1 MMVSKNKRAATAK
14 TSRHV
19 NLSIGFGDDCRPQS
33 SHFNLLCEPC
43 FPFFLSYYSTR
54 WCYLKSI
61 PQIRNKLDTNE
72 GFSIFSYFLFFSF
85 NFFFG
90 GEGREVWRVAKR
102 TTEFFWESRV
112 VEFEPRRATGHFLSR
127 TTLESEVMVEL
138 SPDGHYIALKR
149 RRKKIEP
156 ARYTGTVYHLRN
168 SQNRLLL
175 YLSVHFF

>member
-61 PQIRNKLDTNE
+61 PQIRNKLDKWRVLD
-72 GFSIFSYFLFFSF
+72 FSYFLFFSF
-85 NFFFG
+85 NFFFGGG

-102 TTEFFWESRV
+102 TTEFFESRV
-112 VEFEPRRATGHFLSR
+112 VEFEPRRATGHFFISDNIR
-127 TTLESEVMVEL
+127 KWSHGWVIARWTLYS
-138 SPDGHYIALKR
+138 I
-149 RRKKIEP
+149 KKKEKK
-156 ARYTGTVYHLRN
+156 
-168 SQNRLLL
+168 
-175 YLSVHFF
+175 

>member
-61 PQIRNKLDTNE
+61 PQIRNKLDKWRVLD
-72 GFSIFSYFLFFSF
+72 FSYFLFFSF
-85 NFFFG
+85 NFFFLG
-90 GEGREVWRVAKR
+90 GRFEGSRKGQPNFLRV
-102 TTEFFWESRV
+102 ESCGIWAEKSDGPLFISDNIRKWSHGWV
-112 VEFEPRRATGHFLSR
+112 IARW
-127 TTLESEVMVEL
+127 TLYS
-138 SPDGHYIALKR
+138 I
-149 RRKKIEP
+149 KKKEKK
-156 ARYTGTVYHLRN
+156 
-168 SQNRLLL
+168 
-175 YLSVHFF
+175 